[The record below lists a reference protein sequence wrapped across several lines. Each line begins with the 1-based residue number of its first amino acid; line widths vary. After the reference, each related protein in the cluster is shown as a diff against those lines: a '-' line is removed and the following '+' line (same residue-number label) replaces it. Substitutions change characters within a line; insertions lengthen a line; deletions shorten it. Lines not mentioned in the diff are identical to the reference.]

1 VADYQKLFNVRKQ
14 VEALTNNPW
23 KFIHAPRTFIYINPE
38 KMASNG
44 HLFCKE
50 LIFNAQYTKRERRGG
65 KRIRVRQPFLKG
77 LYKYTFLKSPTA

>member
-1 VADYQKLFNVRKQ
+1 M
-14 VEALTNNPW
+14 E
-23 KFIHAPRTFIYINPE
+23 IHSCSGTFIYINPE

-65 KRIRVRQPFLKG
+65 KRIRVRQPFQYG
-77 LYKYTFLKSPTA
+77 LHKYTFFKIAKRIKC